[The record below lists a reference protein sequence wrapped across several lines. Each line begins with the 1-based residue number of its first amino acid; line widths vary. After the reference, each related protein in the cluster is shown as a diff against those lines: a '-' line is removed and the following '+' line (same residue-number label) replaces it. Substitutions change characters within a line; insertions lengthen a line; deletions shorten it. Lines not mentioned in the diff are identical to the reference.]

1 MFKHSITDLLK
12 QLGVAALYASL
23 LRIGE
28 SHFES
33 GGAVVGYF
41 EPASGLALAALL
53 IGGKRYAWSI
63 LLGAFLIHAT
73 TDDSLWE
80 AVTIAS
86 GDTLQALCGTWL
98 LTRDGRFD
106 LRLQS
111 LRDYLRLILFG
122 GAVSI
127 AVGALIANTLLVV
140 FGLLTPKNYFHSLV
154 QWWMGDTLGVI
165 LIAPL
170 ILAWL
175 GARKDWRTAG
185 MMAEAALILGLAILA
200 CQAIFLGWWPDN
212 AGIDAKGYWMFLIV
226 TWVAIRIGAC
236 GTTVVLA
243 MTATYALL
251 GAIHGV
257 GYFAHDIAKAHL
269 VNYWLYTV
277 ILSVVGMALATHFT
291 ERRQL
296 EQQLSSRL
304 RHRDIMEDISQ
315 IGLNSTNIEN
325 LLEKVLD
332 RMLVAF
338 NADRAYFLYPCNPGA
353 PSWSVPMERT
363 RSEWPGA
370 FARGMVIPM
379 TPEAAEVFR
388 DLLASTEPL
397 TYGHT
402 ASRCIPTAVAEQF
415 SIRSMIQMVLR
426 PRTGNPWVIG
436 LHHCVQARAYDDDDL
451 LIFKDIGLRV
461 ADALNSLIILKNM
474 RESEENLR
482 RAQAVG
488 QVGSWLLNIAT
499 NRLEWSAETYRIF
512 GIPQQ
517 QPVDLE
523 TFAAATHP
531 DDRDFVLKAWGEAM
545 AGAPYDIEHRIVVD
559 GQTRWVRER
568 AQIERDSEGRLL
580 TGVGT
585 VQDITQSRKVEEK
598 LRTLSTAVEQS
609 PLSVVITDLD
619 AMIQYVNPHFTNAT
633 GYSREEIIGQ
643 NPRILQ
649 SGQTPKET
657 YVELWNALTNGKIW
671 RGELINKRK
680 NGELYWE
687 EAHIVP
693 VVNAAGATTHY
704 VAVKLEITERK
715 KAELALKQYKVV
727 IDTVNDGFWITDAM
741 GNMLEA
747 NAAYAKM
754 SGYSVDELVN
764 MHASQLEAI
773 EQSMEKMRVHI
784 EKGIARG
791 HERFETRHRHKGGHE
806 IDVEVSATF
815 MPELQQFFV
824 FIHDITK
831 RKQAEAGLIEGEAS
845 IRAILDNSP
854 YLSWLK
860 GIDGRYVRV
869 NKAYV
874 DYTGLGDIR
883 QIIGKTDFDLWPKEL
898 AEKYRNDDAEII
910 ATRQQKHVEEM
921 SFDGSK
927 EHWVET
933 FKTSIIDKNGNVL
946 GTVGFSRDIT
956 ERKQAEE
963 KISNLAF
970 YDPLTQLPN
979 RRLLNDRLGQMLATS
994 KRSGH
999 YNALM
1004 FLDLDNFKP
1013 LNDTYGHDVGDLL
1026 LIEVAHRLTG
1036 CVREVDTVARFGGDE
1051 FVVMLGELDADK
1063 AESTAQAGIVAEKI
1077 RSTLAELYLLK
1088 IQQEGKAETTVEHH
1102 CAASIGVVVFNSES
1116 SPEDVL
1122 KWADMAM
1129 YQAKE
1134 RGRNRVHFYSS

>member
-1 MFKHSITDLLK
+1 
-12 QLGVAALYASL
+12 
-23 LRIGE
+23 
-28 SHFES
+28 
-33 GGAVVGYF
+33 
-41 EPASGLALAALL
+41 
-53 IGGKRYAWSI
+53 
-63 LLGAFLIHAT
+63 
-73 TDDSLWE
+73 
-80 AVTIAS
+80 
-86 GDTLQALCGTWL
+86 
-98 LTRDGRFD
+98 
-106 LRLQS
+106 
-111 LRDYLRLILFG
+111 
-122 GAVSI
+122 
-127 AVGALIANTLLVV
+127 
-140 FGLLTPKNYFHSLV
+140 
-154 QWWMGDTLGVI
+154 
-165 LIAPL
+165 
-170 ILAWL
+170 
-175 GARKDWRTAG
+175 
-185 MMAEAALILGLAILA
+185 
-200 CQAIFLGWWPDN
+200 
-212 AGIDAKGYWMFLIV
+212 
-226 TWVAIRIGAC
+226 
-236 GTTVVLA
+236 
-243 MTATYALL
+243 
-251 GAIHGV
+251 
-257 GYFAHDIAKAHL
+257 
-269 VNYWLYTV
+269 
-277 ILSVVGMALATHFT
+277 
-291 ERRQL
+291 
-296 EQQLSSRL
+296 
-304 RHRDIMEDISQ
+304 
-315 IGLNSTNIEN
+315 
-325 LLEKVLD
+325 
-332 RMLVAF
+332 
-338 NADRAYFLYPCNPGA
+338 
-353 PSWSVPMERT
+353 
-363 RSEWPGA
+363 
-370 FARGMVIPM
+370 
-379 TPEAAEVFR
+379 
-388 DLLASTEPL
+388 
-397 TYGHT
+397 
-402 ASRCIPTAVAEQF
+402 
-415 SIRSMIQMVLR
+415 MIQMVLR

-845 IRAILDNSP
+845 IRAILDNLP

-860 GIDGRYVRV
+860 DIDGRYVRV

-963 KISNLAF
+963 QIHTLAF
-970 YDPLTQLPN
+970 YDALTQLPN
-979 RRLLNDRLGQMLATS
+979 RRLLNDRLEQTMAAS
-994 KRSGH
+994 KRSGL
-999 YNALM
+999 YGALM
-1004 FLDLDNFKP
+1004 FIDLDNFKP

-1026 LIEVAHRLTG
+1026 LVEVAQRLTR
-1036 CVREVDTVARFGGDE
+1036 CVREADTVARFGGDE
-1051 FVVMLGELDADK
+1051 FVVVLGELDPGK
-1063 AESTAQAGIVAEKI
+1063 GESARQAGIVAEKI
-1077 RSTLAELYLLK
+1077 CAALAEPYALK
-1088 IQQEGKAETTVEHH
+1088 HQREGSAETTIEHR
-1102 CAASIGVVVFNSES
+1102 CTSSIGVALFVNHEVSAE
-1116 SPEDVL
+1116 EIL
-1122 KWADMAM
+1122 KYADMAM

-1134 RGRNRVHFYSS
+1134 AGRNRIHFHTA

>member
-1 MFKHSITDLLK
+1 
-12 QLGVAALYASL
+12 
-23 LRIGE
+23 
-28 SHFES
+28 
-33 GGAVVGYF
+33 
-41 EPASGLALAALL
+41 
-53 IGGKRYAWSI
+53 
-63 LLGAFLIHAT
+63 
-73 TDDSLWE
+73 
-80 AVTIAS
+80 
-86 GDTLQALCGTWL
+86 
-98 LTRDGRFD
+98 
-106 LRLQS
+106 
-111 LRDYLRLILFG
+111 
-122 GAVSI
+122 
-127 AVGALIANTLLVV
+127 
-140 FGLLTPKNYFHSLV
+140 
-154 QWWMGDTLGVI
+154 
-165 LIAPL
+165 
-170 ILAWL
+170 
-175 GARKDWRTAG
+175 
-185 MMAEAALILGLAILA
+185 
-200 CQAIFLGWWPDN
+200 
-212 AGIDAKGYWMFLIV
+212 
-226 TWVAIRIGAC
+226 
-236 GTTVVLA
+236 
-243 MTATYALL
+243 
-251 GAIHGV
+251 
-257 GYFAHDIAKAHL
+257 
-269 VNYWLYTV
+269 
-277 ILSVVGMALATHFT
+277 
-291 ERRQL
+291 
-296 EQQLSSRL
+296 
-304 RHRDIMEDISQ
+304 
-315 IGLNSTNIEN
+315 
-325 LLEKVLD
+325 
-332 RMLVAF
+332 
-338 NADRAYFLYPCNPGA
+338 
-353 PSWSVPMERT
+353 
-363 RSEWPGA
+363 
-370 FARGMVIPM
+370 
-379 TPEAAEVFR
+379 
-388 DLLASTEPL
+388 
-397 TYGHT
+397 
-402 ASRCIPTAVAEQF
+402 
-415 SIRSMIQMVLR
+415 MIQMVLR

-545 AGAPYDIEHRIVVD
+545 AGASYDIEHRIVVD
-559 GQTRWVRER
+559 GQTRWVKER

-657 YVELWNALTNGKIW
+657 YVELWNALANGKIW

-773 EQSMEKMRVHI
+773 EQSMEEMRVHI
-784 EKGIARG
+784 EKVIARG
-791 HERFETRHRHKGGHE
+791 HERFETRHRHKDGHE

-831 RKQAEAGLIEGEAS
+831 RKRAEQE
-845 IRAILDNSP
+845 
-854 YLSWLK
+854 
-860 GIDGRYVRV
+860 VH
-869 NKAYV
+869 
-874 DYTGLGDIR
+874 T
-883 QIIGKTDFDLWPKEL
+883 
-898 AEKYRNDDAEII
+898 
-910 ATRQQKHVEEM
+910 
-921 SFDGSK
+921 
-927 EHWVET
+927 
-933 FKTSIIDKNGNVL
+933 
-946 GTVGFSRDIT
+946 
-956 ERKQAEE
+956 
-963 KISNLAF
+963 LAF
-970 YDPLTQLPN
+970 YDALTGLPN
-979 RRLLNDRLGQMLATS
+979 RRLLNDRVKTAIAAG
-994 KRSGH
+994 KRSGR
-999 YNALM
+999 YGAVM

-1026 LIEVAHRLTG
+1026 LVEVAQRLTR
-1036 CVREVDTVARFGGDE
+1036 CVREADTVARFGGDE
-1051 FVVMLGELDADK
+1051 FVVVLGELDPGK
-1063 AESTAQAGIVAEKI
+1063 GESARQAGIVAEKI
-1077 RSTLAELYLLK
+1077 CAALAEPYALK
-1088 IQQEGKAETTVEHH
+1088 HQREGSAETTIEHR
-1102 CAASIGVVVFNSES
+1102 CTSSIGVALFVNHEVSAE
-1116 SPEDVL
+1116 EIL
-1122 KWADMAM
+1122 KYADMAM

-1134 RGRNRVHFYSS
+1134 AGRNRIHFHTA

>member
-1 MFKHSITDLLK
+1 MFRHSITDLLK

-33 GGAVVGYF
+33 GSAVVGYF

-73 TDDSLWE
+73 TDGSLWE

-140 FGLLTPKNYFHSLV
+140 SGLLAPANYFHNLA
-154 QWWMGDTLGVI
+154 QWWMSDTLGVI
-165 LIAPL
+165 LVAPL

-175 GARKDWRTAG
+175 EARKDWRTAG
-185 MMAEAALILGLAILA
+185 MMAEAVLILGLVILA

-226 TWVAIRIGAC
+226 TWAAIRIGAC

-277 ILSVVGMALATHFT
+277 ILSVVGMALATHF
-291 ERRQL
+291 
-296 EQQLSSRL
+296 
-304 RHRDIMEDISQ
+304 
-315 IGLNSTNIEN
+315 
-325 LLEKVLD
+325 
-332 RMLVAF
+332 
-338 NADRAYFLYPCNPGA
+338 
-353 PSWSVPMERT
+353 
-363 RSEWPGA
+363 
-370 FARGMVIPM
+370 
-379 TPEAAEVFR
+379 
-388 DLLASTEPL
+388 
-397 TYGHT
+397 
-402 ASRCIPTAVAEQF
+402 
-415 SIRSMIQMVLR
+415 
-426 PRTGNPWVIG
+426 
-436 LHHCVQARAYDDDDL
+436 
-451 LIFKDIGLRV
+451 
-461 ADALNSLIILKNM
+461 
-474 RESEENLR
+474 
-482 RAQAVG
+482 
-488 QVGSWLLNIAT
+488 
-499 NRLEWSAETYRIF
+499 
-512 GIPQQ
+512 
-517 QPVDLE
+517 
-523 TFAAATHP
+523 
-531 DDRDFVLKAWGEAM
+531 
-545 AGAPYDIEHRIVVD
+545 
-559 GQTRWVRER
+559 
-568 AQIERDSEGRLL
+568 
-580 TGVGT
+580 
-585 VQDITQSRKVEEK
+585 
-598 LRTLSTAVEQS
+598 
-609 PLSVVITDLD
+609 
-619 AMIQYVNPHFTNAT
+619 
-633 GYSREEIIGQ
+633 
-643 NPRILQ
+643 
-649 SGQTPKET
+649 
-657 YVELWNALTNGKIW
+657 
-671 RGELINKRK
+671 
-680 NGELYWE
+680 
-687 EAHIVP
+687 
-693 VVNAAGATTHY
+693 
-704 VAVKLEITERK
+704 TERK

-963 KISNLAF
+963 QIHTLAF
-970 YDPLTQLPN
+970 YDALTQLPN
-979 RRLLNDRLGQMLATS
+979 RRLLNDRLEQTMAAS
-994 KRSGH
+994 KRSGL
-999 YNALM
+999 YGALM
-1004 FLDLDNFKP
+1004 FIDLDNFKP

-1026 LIEVAHRLTG
+1026 LVEVAQRLTR
-1036 CVREVDTVARFGGDE
+1036 CVREADTVARFGGDE
-1051 FVVMLGELDADK
+1051 FVVVLGELDPGK
-1063 AESTAQAGIVAEKI
+1063 GESARQAGIVAEKI
-1077 RSTLAELYLLK
+1077 CAALAEPYALK
-1088 IQQEGKAETTVEHH
+1088 HQREGSAETTIEHR
-1102 CAASIGVVVFNSES
+1102 CTSSIGVALFVNHEASAE
-1116 SPEDVL
+1116 EIL
-1122 KWADMAM
+1122 KYSDMAM

-1134 RGRNRVHFYSS
+1134 AGRNRIHFHTG